1 MRGCS
6 ETYTEGQEDHGE
18 QRVTLSQKLRTEEG
32 GTELPPDKEPT
43 KARQVPNPGQR
54 EKGGAQPC
62 RAHNTPRKPERKRGG
77 TRPDIKVQ

>member
-1 MRGCS
+1 MCGCS

-54 EKGGAQPC
+54 EKGGEPNPAEPT
-62 RAHNTPRKPERKRGG
+62 TPPESPNPNGG
-77 TRPDIKVQ
+77 APDPT